1 MRKRVVLTGCAVLCV
16 LGASELNAQAR
27 VGPQLSLG
35 SKQDVGLG
43 ARLLVNIKSVEHL
56 AFIGTF
62 DLFFPDDGSYWE
74 LNGNVAYSF
83 DITGAPS
90 LSPYVGGG
98 LNIAHKSHDH
108 HHGHD
113 HHHHDGESDTDLG
126 INLLGGTQFGTGS
139 VNPFVEL
146 RIELAGGEQ
155 FVITGGV
162 LF

>member
-1 MRKRVVLTGCAVLCV
+1 MRNRVVLTGCAVLCV

-27 VGPQLSLG
+27 VGPQLSFG
-35 SKQDVGLG
+35 SEQDVGLG

-62 DLFFPDDGSYWE
+62 DWFFPDDCCYWE

-98 LNIAHKSHDH
+98 LNIAHESD
-108 HHGHD
+108 GD
-113 HHHHDGESDTDLG
+113 DDGESSDTDLG

-146 RIELAGGEQ
+146 RIELAGGGQ